1 MKVVKSLD
9 YEGQKWYIPVL
20 KKLHLEVN
28 YKVLFKA
35 LKDLKYI
42 SDMKYLKVQTQ
53 AYVTYYYSL
62 EHSLTHS
69 LEASIAKL
77 CTRLHYASMFRQ
89 RCPRTM
95 QERVKP
101 CSGGWLVRW
110 EPGCPKRI

>member
-20 KKLHLEVN
+20 KKVHLEVN

-53 AYVTYYYSL
+53 AYVTYYSL

-69 LEASIAKL
+69 RPALQNYALDSIMHQCFGSAAHGQCKNEL
-77 CTRLHYASMFRQ
+77 REQWMSGVGMPQKNMFNLA
-89 RCPRTM
+89 
-95 QERVKP
+95 V
-101 CSGGWLVRW
+101 
-110 EPGCPKRI
+110 